1 MSVRIP
7 RTASFILA
15 IFFGTALLAP
25 LPFVVLT
32 PGSAANV
39 LEKTITSSK
48 SAPNSLTFY
57 PSDGELYLL
66 SILITN
72 PSAYVTSTE
81 LIYSWMRSDFAVM
94 PRSLF
99 YRDGRDPEVEKKI
112 AKTEMA
118 DSQITAKSVALKYL
132 VQNYP
137 GEISLDISPS
147 DIDISLAK
155 TGGPSGGMAFAIGI
169 IELLTREDILKG
181 RRVATTGTIDA
192 QGKVGSIGGVAEKIL
207 AAKKAGATIFLIPRA
222 NCTDLAPKFATIPDG
237 IKVVPVAS
245 LKEAISA
252 LNSKVPRGC
261 ANLGP

>member
-1 MSVRIP
+1 MFVRIP
-7 RTASFILA
+7 RTAALILA

-25 LPFVVLT
+25 LPYVVLT
-32 PGSAANV
+32 PGSAANI
-39 LEKTITSSK
+39 LEKTITPSK
-48 SAPNSLTFY
+48 SAPKSLAFY

-66 SILITN
+66 SILISN

-81 LIYSWMRSDFAVM
+81 LIYSWMRSDFTVM

-112 AKTEMA
+112 AKTEMF
-118 DSQITAKSVALKYL
+118 DSQITAKSVALEYL
-132 VQNYP
+132 KENYP
-137 GEISLDISPS
+137 EEIPFNIAPS
-147 DIDISLAK
+147 DIDISLAR

-169 IELLTREDILKG
+169 IELLTRENILQG
-181 RRVATTGTIDA
+181 RRVATTGTMSA

-222 NCTDLAPKFATIPDG
+222 NCSDLSPKFATIPDG

-245 LKEAISA
+245 LDEAISA
-252 LNSKVPRGC
+252 LNSKVPQGC
-261 ANLGP
+261 ANLGA